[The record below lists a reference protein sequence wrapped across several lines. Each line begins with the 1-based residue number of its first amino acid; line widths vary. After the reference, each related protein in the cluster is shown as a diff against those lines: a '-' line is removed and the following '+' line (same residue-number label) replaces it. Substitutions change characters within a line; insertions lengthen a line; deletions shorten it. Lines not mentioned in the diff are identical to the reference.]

1 MKCKKVPDEVKQ
13 KCFKNLDEIAKK
25 KKGKQEH
32 EKEVRENVQIAIG
45 EDEVIEVESL
55 AGSSS
60 TPRKL
65 GPMDKFTRLID
76 PKLTPVEAKRQQNI
90 NEALWKERTHQVQQ
104 YVAKWVYT
112 HGMFCT

>member
-1 MKCKKVPDEVKQ
+1 MIQMTRTKSSVFFVVKRQQELIALSSILLIKAHLLWSAKKVPDEVKQ

-32 EKEVRENVQIAIG
+32 EKEVRKNVQIAIG

-65 GPMDKFTRLID
+65 GPMDKFTRPID
-76 PKLTPVEAKRQQNI
+76 P
-90 NEALWKERTHQVQQ
+90 
-104 YVAKWVYT
+104 
-112 HGMFCT
+112 